1 MGSRS
6 FAVAADSNG
15 MTPPS
20 ELEHKEKTF
29 DAYISYDD
37 EDDEDK
43 YDDDDDDDDRRR
55 RRRRRQTTTTDDDK
69 KISNYITAL

>member
-37 EDDEDK
+37 EDDEEK
-43 YDDDDDDDDRRR
+43 YDDDDDK
-55 RRRRRQTTTTDDDK
+55 RRRRRQTTDDDDDK